1 MIIEEGT
8 YVKKAEQVMKDL
20 QNVEIVYKNYKKRL
34 NVVKEIT
41 TSKIR
46 NLMAMAADI
55 YNEVLISDEQLADD
69 LGSRI
74 DYLRVR
80 FVYEV
85 GRDNSKDKAVKIFV
99 ERTEILEALK
109 EVRKSRKQY
118 ILFYHYMEAL
128 VAYHRYY
135 GGRD

>member
-20 QNVEIVYKNYKKRL
+20 QNAEIDNKKYKKSI
-34 NVVKEIT
+34 NVVRKIT
-41 TSKIR
+41 TSKLR
-46 NLMAMAADI
+46 NLLAMAADI

-69 LGSRI
+69 LSSRI

-85 GRDNSKDKAVKIFV
+85 GRDDKDEAVKIFV

>member
-20 QNVEIVYKNYKKRL
+20 QNAEIDNKKYKKSI
-34 NVVKEIT
+34 NVVRKIT
-41 TSKIR
+41 TSKLR
-46 NLMAMAADI
+46 NLLAMAADI
-55 YNEVLISDEQLADD
+55 YNEVLISDEKLADD
-69 LGSRI
+69 LSSRI

-85 GRDNSKDKAVKIFV
+85 GRDDKDEAVKIFV

>member
-20 QNVEIVYKNYKKRL
+20 QNVEIDNKKRI
-34 NVVKEIT
+34 NVVKKIT
-41 TSKIR
+41 TSKLR
-46 NLMAMAADI
+46 NLLAMAADI
-55 YNEVLISDEQLADD
+55 YNEVLISDEQLAGD
-69 LGSRI
+69 LSSRI

-85 GRDNSKDKAVKIFV
+85 GRDDKDKAVKVFV